1 MIQKPED
8 YHKYNRIC
16 GVSRITAVSR
26 MSITNRDQSLRQL
39 AHRLSLLPPDNPVRR
54 KHEELLLNKLY
65 EVGVLSTSEKLSS
78 VCSASA
84 ASLVQWPLMRSR
96 LKRM

>member
-16 GVSRITAVSR
+16 GVSRIFALSHVFTA
-26 MSITNRDQSLRQL
+26 NQDQSLRQL
-39 AHRLSLLPPDNPVRR
+39 AHRLSLLPPDNAVRR

-65 EVGVLSTSEKLSS
+65 EMGVLSTAENLSS
-78 VCSASA
+78 V
-84 ASLVQWPLMRSR
+84 
-96 LKRM
+96 